1 MRQRGFSLAEVLVGL
16 LILTI
21 VVTTSLAVFIERD
34 RRLQQ
39 ASETILAYQALAN
52 ESEYWRRKDF
62 RTLDTQEKKF
72 NSPTE
77 LLAPLTPYDAIVA
90 VSPVRTGVKNVT
102 LTIRWKNKHEARLIV
117 VRADT
122 GGTSPLW

>member
-1 MRQRGFSLAEVLVGL
+1 MRQRGFTLAEVLVGL

-21 VVTTSLAVFIERD
+21 VITTSLAVFIERN

-62 RTLDTQEKKF
+62 KDLDTAEKVF
-72 NSPTE
+72 NSPN
-77 LLAPLTPYDAIVA
+77 LDVIAPLAPYNTIVA
-90 VSPVRTGVKNVT
+90 VTSAGTGVRNVM
-102 LTIRWKNKHEARLIV
+102 LTIR
-117 VRADT
+117 
-122 GGTSPLW
+122 